1 MPGTRVTC
9 EDVDTGESESVVIE
23 NNHVVIVDGNRH
35 VGSIRH
41 YPTTGTTVITIKT
54 KKD

>member
-35 VGSIRH
+35 VDSIQH
-41 YPTTGTTVITIKT
+41 SPTTGTTVITIKT